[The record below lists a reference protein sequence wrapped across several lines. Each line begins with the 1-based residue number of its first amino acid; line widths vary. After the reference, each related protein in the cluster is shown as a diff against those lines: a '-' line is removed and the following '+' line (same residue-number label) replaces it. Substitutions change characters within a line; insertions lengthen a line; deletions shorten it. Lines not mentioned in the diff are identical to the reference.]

1 MRHFRG
7 GTGKGFMREWRQRRK
22 EQAMHED
29 HVYKKIELVGSSTTS
44 IGDAIEKA
52 IERAAKTIK
61 HLEWFEVDQVR
72 GHIEDGKIAHYQ
84 VVLKVGFRLQE

>member
-1 MRHFRG
+1 
-7 GTGKGFMREWRQRRK
+7 
-22 EQAMHED
+22 MHED

-84 VVLKVGFRLQE
+84 VVLKAGFRLQE